1 MDVVGLNVK
10 KKESTTVVNNKQVA
24 TDFVEVNA
32 LIQAY
37 YQYHN

>member
-1 MDVVGLNVK
+1 MDVVSLNMK
-10 KKESTTVVNNKQVA
+10 KSKGTTVVNNKQVA